1 MLKYYDRLLRFKKKK
16 SAGNSALIL
25 SKNNGAEMENGAQK
39 SIFYKKKGE
48 PTDELCHQN
57 CSDGLL
63 FILRRYNG
71 HNYLAAK
78 SKVY

>member
-48 PTDELCHQN
+48 RTDDFWDLSTFLILFSHKLT
-57 CSDGLL
+57 GLIACIGIKHFL
-63 FILRRYNG
+63 
-71 HNYLAAK
+71 
-78 SKVY
+78 